1 MASPITVH
9 SFTTLLYYELIY
21 EANKLII
28 ENNETHQTIQEF
40 KKSTS
45 YILRSII
52 INFYRRLMTCSDP
65 QINRRDADL
74 LRDAIST
81 LLMNVH
87 TKYGTRPISNVLEN
101 PSQFM

>member
-1 MASPITVH
+1 MASSIAIH
-9 SFTTLLYYELIY
+9 SFTTLVYYELKY
-21 EANKLII
+21 EANKLVI
-28 ENNETHQTIQEF
+28 ENNKTHQIIQEF

-52 INFYRRLMTCSDP
+52 LNFYRRLMTCSDP
-65 QINRRDADL
+65 QINWSDAEL

-87 TKYGTRPISNVLEN
+87 TKYGMRPISNVLEN
-101 PSQFM
+101 P